1 MKNYT
6 ENQIREIIQ
15 KIQEGKS
22 IKTISKETGRP
33 YYSITCVKANFRRAQ
48 IDGNVNYKMITQV
61 QKKVFSEFLFN
72 KSFTIPTKNPTKKSL
87 RNPATFE
94 EVLDLIQVVQGI
106 KDKTEFMNQYGRT
119 EKRTD
124 FLILY
129 YKQWKKTG
137 KIWAGHKRITDFFN
151 QTVIQTISPAVANI
165 EDTSGF
171 PQLMV
176 SDKRDP
182 FTELDILFE
191 SFKEKMLKVLPEVTK
206 DLVKTELKVQ
216 YDKGYEVGYK
226 EGYDNGQQAVK
237 KEGFCSKLKKIIIG

>member
-119 EKRTD
+119 KKR
-124 FLILY
+124 
-129 YKQWKKTG
+129 
-137 KIWAGHKRITDFFN
+137 TDFFN

-165 EDTSGF
+165 EDTSGL

-237 KEGFCSKLKKIIIG
+237 KEGFGSKLKKIIIG